1 MSRLLFFFFFNA
13 ALSHHFQKSVC
24 VDEHAHTDFT
34 FSPSAVLMTRS
45 LSLWAG
51 LWGLTKN
58 EVVQVSVCLVCNIHF
73 PVAVGSLIRLALS
86 LI

>member
-1 MSRLLFFFFFNA
+1 MSRLLFFFNA

-24 VDEHAHTDFT
+24 VDEHAHTDFS
-34 FSPSAVLMTRS
+34 FSPSAVLMTQS
-45 LSLWAG
+45 LSLRGWALG
-51 LWGLTKN
+51 TITKN